1 VRDPN
6 LQRKEILTPDE
17 VMPLVALPSED
28 GTLPNHLKELK
39 GDTINFAAPRLQVF
53 ALNGLRCFDCKA
65 VGEYFGKE
73 KYANVP
79 FYHLNLY
86 AMKNGRETQMLKD
99 YIVLPAKGGSNDL
112 SNMRTVCYDCYQKR
126 VAPAPD
132 LKARSAKRTQRRKIN
147 KAKRDSGEIKE
158 KRGEKKPRR
167 HSAAWRDQQPVRKD

>member
-1 VRDPN
+1 MRDPN
-6 LQRKEILTPDE
+6 LQRKEILKVDE
-17 VMPLVALPSED
+17 VIPLVVTRAED
-28 GTLPNHLKELK
+28 GTMEPHLKELK

-53 ALNGLRCFDCKA
+53 ARHGLKCSSCSA

-99 YIVLPAKGGSNDL
+99 YQVLPEKGGKDEL
-112 SNMRTVCYDCYQKR
+112 ANMQTICFDCYQKR

-132 LKARSAKRTQRRKIN
+132 LEKRRIKRVQKRNEN
-147 KAKRDSGEIKE
+147 KAKRDAGQIKP
-158 KRGEKKPRR
+158 KSGEKKPRK
-167 HSAAWRDQQPVRKD
+167 HTAAWRDK

>member
-1 VRDPN
+1 MRDPN
-6 LQRKEILTPDE
+6 LQRKEIFTTDE
-17 VMPLVALPSED
+17 IMPLVVRPAED
-28 GTLPNHLKELK
+28 GTMGPHLKDVK

-53 ALNGLRCFDCKA
+53 AQHGLKCSGCSA

-99 YIVLPAKGGSNDL
+99 YRVLPEKGGKDEL
-112 SNMRTVCYDCYQKR
+112 ANMKTICFDCYQKR

-132 LKARSAKRTQRRKIN
+132 LEKRRLKRLKKRNENQ
-147 KAKRDSGEIKE
+147 AKRDAGQVKVKS
-158 KRGEKKPRR
+158 GEKKPRK
-167 HSAAWRDQQPVRKD
+167 HTAAWRDK

>member
-1 VRDPN
+1 MRDPN

-17 VMPLVALPSED
+17 VMPLVVLPAED
-28 GTLPNHLKELK
+28 GTMPNHLKELK

-53 ALNGLRCFDCKA
+53 ALSGLKCLVCKA
-65 VGEYFGKE
+65 TGEYFGKE

-99 YIVLPAKGGSNDL
+99 YIVLPENGGTNEL
-112 SNMRTVCYDCYQKR
+112 SNMRTICHDCYQKR

-132 LKARSAKRTQRRKIN
+132 LEARAKKRVKKRKVN
-147 KAKRDSGEIKE
+147 KSKRDSGEVKVN
-158 KRGEKKPRR
+158 KGEKMPKR
-167 HSAAWRDQQPVRKD
+167 HTAAWRDQ